1 MAIDLLAIEP
11 HKVSR
16 DLSGYITYIFGRG
29 GIGKTTLATKAP
41 KALLIATEK
50 GYNALPGVFP
60 VDATTW
66 SDIKQILRELKK
78 PAVKEKFKTV
88 IIDTVDLAAAMC
100 EKYICS
106 QNDVEKIGEIPY
118 GAGWSMLKREFEDT
132 FRSIAQLGYALFFI
146 SHDKDKTFKREDGT
160 EYNQI
165 VPTCASSCGDI
176 VKNMVDI
183 MAYAHQ
189 KVVDGV
195 PKRLLTFRS
204 LDGSIDCKS
213 RFRYMP
219 VSVELS
225 YENLV
230 QALNEAIDKEAAE
243 NGNQFV
249 TDTKI
254 EKKQEILKPFSE
266 LITDFQTL
274 TSNIM
279 ATKGQESA
287 ASIVAIVERFL
298 GKGKKVAECTERQ
311 YEVVALIIDELKTL
325 L

>member
-1 MAIDLLAIEP
+1 M
-11 HKVSR
+11 
-16 DLSGYITYIFGRG
+16 
-29 GIGKTTLATKAP
+29 
-41 KALLIATEK
+41 
-50 GYNALPGVFP
+50 
-60 VDATTW
+60 
-66 SDIKQILRELKK
+66 Q
-78 PAVKEKFKTV
+78 
-88 IIDTVDLAAAMC
+88 
-100 EKYICS
+100 
-106 QNDVEKIGEIPY
+106 
-118 GAGWSMLKREFEDT
+118 GWNLLKREFEDV
-132 FRSIAQLGYALFFI
+132 FRSIAQMGYALFFI

-165 VPTCASSCGDI
+165 VPTCGSSCGDI

-195 PKRLLTFRS
+195 PKRILTFRS

-219 VSVELS
+219 ASVELS

-230 QALNEAIDKEAAE
+230 NALNEAIDKEASE

-249 TDTKI
+249 TDKR
-254 EKKQEILKPFSE
+254 EESVKAELKPFSE
-266 LITDFQTL
+266 LVADFQTI

-279 ATKGQESA
+279 ATKGQDSA

-298 GKGKKVAECTERQ
+298 GKGKKVGECTERQ
-311 YEVVALIIDELKTL
+311 YEVVALIVDELKTL